1 MSFLIP
7 LVLFL
12 VPLAFSPGPGNLF
25 FAALSARYGAKATLP
40 ALVGYHVATLSIT
53 CLVGLGFEIGTSGN
67 QTLSQVLG
75 GAGAIYVLYLAWKIA
90 TSSVDLTTDNIKP
103 ASFIDGFL
111 LLTFNPKAYV
121 IIALLFT
128 QFPPGQLVP
137 NSPLMGNLIIS
148 SAFTFHNLFAFI
160 VWIAV
165 SDKVGSAFRSPE
177 NFRLMNYLFGG
188 LLAIVATWLF
198 IMNLS

>member
-40 ALVGYHVATLSIT
+40 ALVGYHVATLLIT
-53 CLVGLGFEIGTSGN
+53 FLVGLGFEIGTSGN

-137 NSPLMGNLIIS
+137 DSPLIGNLIIS

-198 IMNLS
+198 VMNLS